1 MHRIVDN
8 LLDQEYFDQIK
19 NVILGHEF
27 PWYFND
33 FITYPDE
40 GGDKFYYT
48 HTFYDNFESN
58 SPFFDLVRGV
68 LNVLECN
75 SILRVRASSYSQS
88 DKPII
93 NKPHRDYNF
102 SHKGCLLYLNE
113 NNGLTHF
120 KDGSVKP
127 EENRAALFDPSIEHS
142 SSHCTDKKR
151 RVIININY
159 F

>member
-1 MHRIVDN
+1 MHRVVDN
-8 LLDQEYFDQIK
+8 LLDQDYFNEIK
-19 NVILGHEF
+19 NVLFGDEF
-27 PWYFND
+27 PWYFKDHITDEND
-33 FITYPDE
+33 E
-40 GGDKFYYT
+40 DKFYYT
-48 HTFYDNFESN
+48 HNFYDNYESN
-58 SPFFDLVRGV
+58 SHYFGLVKGI

-75 SILRVRASSYSQS
+75 SILRVRASSYLRS
-88 DKPII
+88 DKTVI
-93 NKPHRDYNF
+93 NQPHCDYEF

-113 NNGLTHF
+113 NNGLTYF
-120 KDGSVKP
+120 KDGTVKP